1 MEIGEIERETKSEK
15 LFYSFFFVFLLDR
28 STSIS
33 GGPGFLWVQFLLLVS
48 FFSAEILPVSICAL
62 LSYML
67 TFFLLSVTAFLIT
80 LCCLQSL
87 RFFYMART
95 FFQCSSF
102 ILFIYFYSV
111 VFYCWHLFF

>member
-48 FFSAEILPVSICAL
+48 FFSVAIPPVSICAL

-80 LCCLQSL
+80 LCACNSCV
-87 RFFYMART
+87 FFIRLELFSNVAVSFYLFIFIALFFIAGT
-95 FFQCSSF
+95 FFF
-102 ILFIYFYSV
+102 
-111 VFYCWHLFF
+111 

>member
-48 FFSAEILPVSICAL
+48 FFSAEIPPFSICAL
-62 LSYML
+62 VSYML

-80 LCCLQSL
+80 SCCLQSL
-87 RFFYMART
+87 CFFFSYG
-95 FFQCSSF
+95 
-102 ILFIYFYSV
+102 
-111 VFYCWHLFF
+111 